1 MIIIIICIII
11 LLPYSC
17 ATLVFAY
24 LIPNMNKDSHRIDLW
39 LRKHQEKSDTAN
51 IQLAIHTLR
60 NSNYVAVFIGGA
72 VFQMA
77 VNVSHLYPSSSN
89 DIIEK
94 IRIMTISITLFLS
107 FLCWAFS
114 LRSSF
119 HLGYMI
125 GIDKYHDISARD
137 PEEQST
143 GYVLGEIPYT
153 SYQSDLNIPNLPHTP
168 SQTYIPNLPTIPYT
182 SYQSDLSL
190 PNLPNT
196 TPNNTPYTYS
206 YSDKLT
212 NTITTFDNISIYHPD
227 DTAFQSTQ
235 TLLCKEQESERAVY
249 ERNLLHSIHI
259 CIK

>member
-1 MIIIIICIII
+1 MERELIYNMIIIIICLII

-17 ATLVFAY
+17 ATLFFAY
-24 LIPNMNKDSHRIDLW
+24 FIPDMNKDSHRIDLW

-60 NSNYVAVFIGGA
+60 NSNYVAVFIGVA

-77 VNVSHLYPSSSN
+77 INVSHLYPLSSN

-107 FLCWAFS
+107 FLCWSFS
-114 LRSSF
+114 LRSSS

-137 PEEQST
+137 PEEQS

-153 SYQSDLNIPNLPHTP
+153 SYQSDL
-168 SQTYIPNLPTIPYT
+168 
-182 SYQSDLSL
+182 SL
-190 PNLPNT
+190 
-196 TPNNTPYTYS
+196 PNNTPYTHS

-212 NTITTFDNISIYHPD
+212 NTITTFDSISIYHPD
-227 DTAFQSTQ
+227 DTTFQSTQ

-249 ERNLLHSIHI
+249 ESNLLHSIHI